1 MQAAEVTLEK
11 VGKRYGDQWAVRDV
25 DLHIKRGEFFTLLGP
40 SGCGKTTLLRIIAGF
55 AQLDEGRVIFDGQ
68 IVNHVPPW
76 RRNVGMVFQSYA
88 LWPHLT
94 VFDNVAFGLRERKV
108 PRGEILR
115 RVRAALDQVD
125 LKGNEGRRPSQLSGG
140 QQQRVA
146 LARTLVI
153 QPRVLLLDEPLS
165 NLDAK
170 LRVEMRLELQK
181 LQRDLGLTT
190 IYVTHDQEEAL
201 ALSNRIAVINRGHI
215 VQQGEPRVIYEQP
228 CSDFVASFIGQ
239 ANLLPA
245 TIDRVLEHTL
255 RLSLDNGV
263 TVDLPLSAA
272 PSGGAPFAAGDKIQL
287 SVRPEAI
294 QLGDANQSS
303 SHPAILGKVTAS
315 AFQGSFVEYEIT
327 VAGQPL
333 KARIANPKGKPLHQR
348 GDEVRLTFAAEDLVI
363 VPRSK
368 NLNRAD

>member
-11 VGKRYGDQWAVRDV
+11 IGKRYADQWVVRNV
-25 DLHIKRGEFFTLLGP
+25 DLGISRGEFFTLLGP
-40 SGCGKTTLLRIIAGF
+40 SGCGKTTLLRMIAGF
-55 AQLDEGRVIFDGQ
+55 AQPDEGVIRFDGQ
-68 IVNHVPPW
+68 PVNQVPPW
-76 RRNVGMVFQSYA
+76 RRDVGMVFQSYA

-94 VFDNVAFGLRERKV
+94 VFDNVAFGLRERKF
-108 PRGEILR
+108 PRDEITK
-115 RVRAALDQVD
+115 RVRAALDQVE
-125 LKGNEGRRPSQLSGG
+125 LTGTEARRPSQLSGG

-201 ALSNRIAVINRGHI
+201 ALSTRIAVINRGQI

-228 CSDFVASFIGQ
+228 TDDFVAGFIGQ

-245 TIDRVLEHTL
+245 TVESVTEHEL
-255 RLSLDNGV
+255 RLFIDSGV
-263 TVDLPLSAA
+263 ILNIVPPAKAMVAA
-272 PSGGAPFAAGDKIQL
+272 PTRPGDTL
-287 SVRPEAI
+287 SLSIRPEAI
-294 QLGDANQSS
+294 QVSDADGQSGG
-303 SHPAILGKVTAS
+303 AQAMIGRIAAS
-315 AFQGSFVEYEIT
+315 AYQGAFVEYEIGVGGHT
-327 VAGQPL
+327 L
-333 KARIANPKGKPLHQR
+333 KARVANPKGKQLYQR
-348 GDEVRLTFAAEDLVI
+348 GAEVKLTFAAEDLVI
-363 VPRSK
+363 VPKSG
-368 NLNRAD
+368 N